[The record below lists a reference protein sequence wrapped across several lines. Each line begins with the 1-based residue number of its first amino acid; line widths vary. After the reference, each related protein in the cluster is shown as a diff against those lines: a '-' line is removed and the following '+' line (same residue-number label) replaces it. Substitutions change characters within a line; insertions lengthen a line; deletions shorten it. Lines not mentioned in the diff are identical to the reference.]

1 MKHVITAYNT
11 KKMLADALRELMR
24 EKDISKITISELT
37 QKTGLNRKTFYYH
50 FRDVYD
56 LLAWMF
62 ENEAI
67 AVVAHFDL
75 VTDYKKAI
83 SFVMDYLEQNEYLVS
98 SVAGSPVS
106 GEVRRFLYQDL
117 FAVSVSTISKIE
129 DAKGIQLEHEY
140 KNFIAEFYT
149 EAISGMIVRWATDP
163 KVRNRAKIETYLSQ
177 IFEVTVQRLVDS
189 QSEIKS

>member
-1 MKHVITAYNT
+1 
-11 KKMLADALRELMR
+11 
-24 EKDISKITISELT
+24 
-37 QKTGLNRKTFYYH
+37 
-50 FRDVYD
+50 
-56 LLAWMF
+56 
-62 ENEAI
+62 
-67 AVVAHFDL
+67 
-75 VTDYKKAI
+75 
-83 SFVMDYLEQNEYLVS
+83 MDYLEQNEYLVS

-129 DAKGIQLEHEY
+129 EAKGIQLEHEY

-189 QSEIKS
+189 QSEI

>member
-1 MKHVITAYNT
+1 
-11 KKMLADALRELMR
+11 MLADALRELMR

-129 DAKGIQLEHEY
+129 EAKGIQLEHEY